1 MSLRVRL
8 MSVGVALCAARA
20 AQAAPLLASEGAP
33 APLLS
38 LDPFHAVWTIVLFL
52 ALLVV
57 LRARAWEPILVA
69 LRERE
74 SFIHDALEGARGE
87 RHEADALLKRYTAE
101 MDAARV
107 QATALVD
114 AARRDA
120 ETARRGV
127 LDGAQREA
135 GEDLAA
141 ARREVEAA
149 AADALKRLRAQ
160 TGDLAAEMSRRVLGE
175 VRI

>member
-1 MSLRVRL
+1 MSLRVRV
-8 MSVGVALCAARA
+8 MGAGVALFAAQA
-20 AQAAPLLASEGAP
+20 AQAAPLLASEGAQ

-52 ALLVV
+52 ALLVA
-57 LRARAWEPILVA
+57 LRRRAWEPILTA

-74 SFIHDALEGARGE
+74 SFIRDALEGARVE
-87 RHEADALLKRYTAE
+87 RHESDALLKRYTAE

-114 AARRDA
+114 AARREA
-120 ETARRGV
+120 EVGRRQV
-127 LDGAQREA
+127 LDAARDEA
-135 GEDLAA
+135 AAHLAA

-149 AADALKRLRAQ
+149 AADALKRLREQ
-160 TGDLAAEMSRRVLGE
+160 TGDMAAEISRRVLGE
-175 VRI
+175 VRA